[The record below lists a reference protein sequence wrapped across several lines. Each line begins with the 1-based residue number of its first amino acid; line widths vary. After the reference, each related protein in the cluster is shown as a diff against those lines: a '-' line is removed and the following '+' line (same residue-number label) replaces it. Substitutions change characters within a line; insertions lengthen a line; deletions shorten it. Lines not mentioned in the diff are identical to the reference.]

1 MNSGLVSIGAIL
13 LIVGVLFTFFTFG
26 FGIVCTGPLM
36 LIGFILMIIG
46 LVLPEDEKKTVET
59 IIKEPETKR
68 YCPNCGRGIPFDANI
83 CPYCGKK
90 FWGRKKYG
98 KKFISGAAPHPSRT
112 LLKIIKFIYI

>member
-36 LIGFILMIIG
+36 LIGFILLIIG
-46 LVLPEDEKKTVET
+46 LVIPEEEKKTVET
-59 IIKEPETKR
+59 IIKEPEKKR
-68 YCPNCGRGIPFDANI
+68 YCPNCGRDIPFDANI

-90 FWGRKKYG
+90 F
-98 KKFISGAAPHPSRT
+98 
-112 LLKIIKFIYI
+112 